1 VLSKRRG
8 FANVRN
14 LFLLL
19 FGLGIG
25 LYRLS
30 AVIRRF
36 LLGRVWISMI
46 FSESG
51 ACFNPGYGFL
61 QEHQFRHQM

>member
-36 LLGRVWISMI
+36 LLERVWISMI

-51 ACFNPGYGFL
+51 ACFNPG
-61 QEHQFRHQM
+61 

>member
-1 VLSKRRG
+1 MTFSFSVIIFCVLSKRRG
-8 FANVRN
+8 FAHFVRN

-51 ACFNPGYGFL
+51 ACFNPG
-61 QEHQFRHQM
+61 